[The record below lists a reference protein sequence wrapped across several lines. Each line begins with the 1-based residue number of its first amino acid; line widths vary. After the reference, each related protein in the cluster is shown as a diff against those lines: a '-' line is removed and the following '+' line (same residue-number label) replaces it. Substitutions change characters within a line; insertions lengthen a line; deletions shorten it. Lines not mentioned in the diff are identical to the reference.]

1 MLIPQQKQRQQLR
14 ILATATAKVTIAVFK
29 CLVYK
34 VNAITTTATSAAVSI
49 NNSIN
54 AKTITTAITV

>member
-1 MLIPQQKQRQQLR
+1 MR

-29 CLVYK
+29 CLAYK